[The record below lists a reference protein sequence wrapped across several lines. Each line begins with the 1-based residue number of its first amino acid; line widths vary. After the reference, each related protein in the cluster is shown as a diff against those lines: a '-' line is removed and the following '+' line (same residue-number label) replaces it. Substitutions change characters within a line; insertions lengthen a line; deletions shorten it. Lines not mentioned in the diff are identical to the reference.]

1 MVQLEISWPTKEE
14 VDSLKEFIGTLDC
27 PGDVESILKE
37 AVSLTGEKVLTGEMT
52 PQEGADE
59 IAQKMELYFA
69 E

>member
-1 MVQLEISWPTKEE
+1 MNFLLTPAATKEE

-59 IAQKMELYFA
+59 IGQKMELYFA